1 MAKFLKDI
9 IGETYVMETSAH
21 PNTQGTHSRSE
32 DEERFVAK
40 HKPSRFDNMYTTGE
54 HAADYDKVF
63 GAGNIDMANRK
74 DHGYTGSPTPTG
86 PLQEPKPGEDAAVY
100 EDVQLDEAEN
110 ETLQPHLPT
119 EVEFKHP
126 ETGEVRPGTVR
137 HSVHN
142 GGMHTGFEVEDH
154 KTRQPNQAGEMHIV
168 PKGHVRHAPGY
179 AVDVKAAAMSPDPRF
194 D

>member
-21 PNTQGTHSRSE
+21 PSTQGTHSRSE

-40 HKPSRFDNMYTTGE
+40 HKPTRFDNMYTTGE

-100 EDVQLDEAEN
+100 EDVQLDEDAE
-110 ETLQPHLPT
+110 LKPLPKPFSVLHHDGDHNYKQGIVT
-119 EVEFKHP
+119 HAAIDSTGNIRHVMIDGKHP
-126 ETGEVRPGTVR
+126 R
-137 HSVHN
+137 HPDNLKH
-142 GGMHTGFEVEDH
+142 D
-154 KTRQPNQAGEMHIV
+154 AGD
-168 PKGHVRHAPGY
+168 
-179 AVDVKAAAMSPDPRF
+179 AVDVKARVGSADPRF
-194 D
+194 DD

>member
-9 IGETYVMETSAH
+9 IGETYVMESSAH

-63 GAGNIDMANRK
+63 GAGNINMANRK
-74 DHGYTGSPTPTG
+74 DHGYTGSPTPSG

-100 EDVQLDEAEN
+100 EDVQLDEDNHEKFFHSDN
-110 ETLQPHLPT
+110 HQQVNFFTPH
-119 EVEFKHP
+119 
-126 ETGEVRPGTVR
+126 RPGEHVKGTLVG
-137 HSVHN
+137 SVHDNN
-142 GGMHTGFEVEDH
+142 G
-154 KTRQPNQAGEMHIV
+154 AHI
-168 PKGHVRHAPGY
+168 GHIIHAPHPTSGETQEHVVPLSHVVPPSAHAY
-179 AVDVKAAAMSPDPRF
+179 ADPRF
-194 D
+194 DD